1 MTKTITLLCAF
12 VVPFV
17 CSAQTTLTEG
27 AGLLFNNSSSKLA
40 AAEKNEIFKQ
50 TGFQLSRD
58 KKAFIMDKESADFPF
73 DAFVYITDMNKDG
86 REEVFVQYGNSYTS
100 GHTGSSLLL
109 YIKNSAGK
117 YQSHLGFPGVEPE
130 ALATTNLGYPDLLI
144 GVPGFEFP
152 VWRWNGKMYDYHRK
166 VKDTDLQKMKRTS
179 IADMSKAYAKTIQ

>member
-27 AGLLFNNSSSKLA
+27 AGLFFANTASKLT

-58 KKAFIMDKESADFPF
+58 KNAFIMDKESADFPF
-73 DAFVYITDMNKDG
+73 DAFVYITDLNKDG
-86 REEVFVQYGNSYTS
+86 KEEVFVQYGNSYTS

-130 ALATTNLGYPDLLI
+130 TLATANLGYPDLLI

-152 VWRWNGKMYDYHRK
+152 VWRWNGKVYDYHRK
-166 VKDTDLQKMKRTS
+166 VKDTDLQKLKRTS
-179 IADMSKAYAKTIQ
+179 IADMSKAYAKTVQ